1 MDFKHRIT
9 RRSSQIRDDRGF
21 VHRLRAG
28 GKRGRSESAANVQA
42 IWEEYR
48 GVVRGFGNPLCHVLI
63 SGSCFAFAAFLA
75 IAAFPAIS
83 VLEES
88 VWWWLHFLGAGL
100 FVYVGMRNPGW
111 IRRRRDRLAEQL
123 ARCDDCVACAYPLN
137 GLAPEPDGCTVCPEC
152 GAAWRSGG
160 TDDTR

>member
-9 RRSSQIRDDRGF
+9 GRSSQIRDDRGF
-21 VHRLRAG
+21 VHRVRAG

-63 SGSCFAFAAFLA
+63 SGSCFVFAVAFVVSAFGD
-75 IAAFPAIS
+75 PM
-83 VLEES
+83 
-88 VWWWLHFLGAGL
+88 WWWVPYAGAGL
-100 FVYVGMRNPGW
+100 FIYVGMRNPGW
-111 IRRRRDRLAEQL
+111 VRRRRDRLAEQL
-123 ARCDDCVACAYPLN
+123 ARCDGCVACAYPLN

-152 GAAWRSGG
+152 GAAWRAGG